1 MCKVLDMSI
10 ITIKINDKTKVGKT
24 IKKLILSLIN
34 TPEIEIIEG
43 RYNSET
49 EKVIRDARAGKGLI
63 KIKNREELI
72 KTLNS

>member
-1 MCKVLDMSI
+1 MSI